1 VPGLGKAEKSLDVTH
16 PPTENPP
23 GMPQVGATLTSN
35 VPFLP
40 DHRSERLDLW
50 LPDPALFGGPRP
62 AVVLIHGGGW
72 AKGDKAEYRQRQTAE
87 WLASEGYAVLSVN
100 YLLSKFAGEILK
112 SQPTRS
118 CWPECLHDCRAA
130 LLMAGERAKLWNI
143 DPNRISLLG
152 FSAGAHLAL
161 LTAVTNGHPE
171 LDRHGGKAT
180 AACVLAFYGIYDLH
194 PLASRWC
201 FGEPAE
207 NPQQLQRQASPVSYL
222 HANVPPVFLAHGESD
237 KTVPVQQ
244 TSLLA
249 EKLAELKVPHD
260 VILLPKAPHG
270 FRITS
275 EFGDLRPSVLAFLE
289 AHSS

>member
-1 VPGLGKAEKSLDVTH
+1 MAASVGTKATLPPPLVRAFWVMVTGWSFTNRVPSLRYSAGLGGASLYLPLRGNGSLKA
-16 PPTENPP
+16 
-23 GMPQVGATLTSN
+23 QC
-35 VPFLP
+35 
-40 DHRSERLDLW
+40 
-50 LPDPALFGGPRP
+50 
-62 AVVLIHGGGW
+62 LISPW

-130 LLMAGERAKLWNI
+130 LLIAGERAKLWNI

-249 EKLAELKVPHD
+249 GKLAELKVPHD